1 MTVKQWRLAI
11 AATFLILVH
20 VVGAQ
25 VRAPRPSPEQVSADI
40 ETSIQDASVFYGVD
54 PVLIRSVIQQE
65 SGFNP
70 WAISPKG
77 AMGLMQLMPKTA
89 WQLGVTNPFNPR
101 QNIFAGTLYLRQ
113 LLDEYRSANLAL
125 AAYNAGD
132 RAVHEYRGVPPYAE
146 TVQYINRIAYLY
158 RAHQFAMIQRVSQ
171 TIALNTLGDH
181 KPTP

>member
-1 MTVKQWRLAI
+1 MTPRLWRLAI
-11 AATFLILVH
+11 VATFLILVH
-20 VVGAQ
+20 VADAQ
-25 VRAPRPSPEQVSADI
+25 VRAPYPTREQVSADI
-40 ETSIQDASVFYGVD
+40 ETSIRDASVFYGVD

-89 WQLGVTNPFNPR
+89 WSLGVNNPFNPR

-113 LLDEYRSANLAL
+113 LLNEYGSANLAL

-132 RAVHEYRGVPPYAE
+132 KAVHAYKGVPPYAE
-146 TVQYINRIAYLY
+146 TIQYINRIAYLY
-158 RAHQFAMIQRVSQ
+158 RAHRFDAIQRMSQ
-171 TIALNTLGDH
+171 TIALTTLGDH
-181 KPTP
+181 RPIP